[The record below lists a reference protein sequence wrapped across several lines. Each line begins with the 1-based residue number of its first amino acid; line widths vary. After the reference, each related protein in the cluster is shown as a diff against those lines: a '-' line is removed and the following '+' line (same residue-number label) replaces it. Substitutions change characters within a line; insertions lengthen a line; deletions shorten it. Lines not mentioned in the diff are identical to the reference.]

1 MTTIRVISN
10 GFGEDAI
17 ACQLIKAYL
26 DTVADD
32 AFVLFNVFP
41 CVGEGAAYKK
51 IGLTPNLSQQ
61 VLPSGGF
68 LHRMADVI
76 KDLRSGLFSSVRRQ
90 RRAILDCS
98 ADMQWVI
105 GDVYALWMASV
116 GRSIPT
122 VFFPTAKSERAIPH
136 YALERRY
143 IRAHANLVFPRDVET
158 HQSFVAHGIPSQFL
172 GNPMFD
178 GLISNQEPPSGT
190 VCGILP
196 GSRGEA
202 LANIGT
208 ILDIIAGLDT
218 QKVDT
223 FLMALVPSITYA
235 DLLQVV
241 EARPWR
247 VERKD
252 SDLVLVYTQKK
263 VEVVVSRNFNDVL
276 HASSLVLGLAGTAN
290 EQALFAGRPLISFIG
305 AGAQST
311 LKRFKQQHQ
320 LIDGAKAILVPS
332 SNAGEVSKRLAHILD
347 TNDFPWQPL
356 PPAQAVAKDI
366 VPLIHTVH

>member
-10 GFGEDAI
+10 GYGEDAI
-17 ACQLIKAYL
+17 ACQLIQAYL
-26 DTVADD
+26 DTVSDSSD
-32 AFVLFNVFP
+32 VTFKVFP
-41 CVGEGAAYKK
+41 CVGEGGSYKK
-51 IGLTPNLSQQ
+51 IGLIPNVSQQ

-68 LHRMADVI
+68 LHRMADVVN
-76 KDLRSGLFSSVRRQ
+76 DLRSGLFSNVWRQ

-105 GDVYALWMASV
+105 GDVYALWLASV
-116 GRSIPT
+116 GPSIPT
-122 VFFPTAKSERAIPH
+122 VFFPTAKSERVIPH

-143 IRAHANLVFPRDVET
+143 IRAHATLVFPRDVET

-178 GLISNQEPPSGT
+178 GLTSNQEPPSGT

-202 LANIGT
+202 LANVGT
-208 ILDIIAGLDT
+208 ILDVIALLDT
-218 QKVDT
+218 QRVDT

-235 DLLQVV
+235 DLLKVV
-241 EARPWR
+241 GDRAWR

-263 VEVVVSRNFNDVL
+263 VEVKVSRNFKDVL
-276 HASSLVLGLAGTAN
+276 HVSSLVLGLAGTAN
-290 EQALFAGRPLISFIG
+290 EQAMFAGRPLISFIG
-305 AGAQST
+305 SGPQST

-320 LIDGAKAILVPS
+320 LIDGATILVPS
-332 SNAGEVSKRLAHILD
+332 SNAKEVSKRLAQILD

-356 PPAQAVAKDI
+356 PPVQAVAKDI
-366 VPLIHTVH
+366 VAVMLK